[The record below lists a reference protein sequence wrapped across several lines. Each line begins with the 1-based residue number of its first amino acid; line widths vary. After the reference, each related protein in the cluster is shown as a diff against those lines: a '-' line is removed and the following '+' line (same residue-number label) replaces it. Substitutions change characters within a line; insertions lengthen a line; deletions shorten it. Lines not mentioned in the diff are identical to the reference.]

1 MKALQLFV
9 FDMAG
14 TTVNEANLVYKTLCH
29 AFIIAGFTELELED
43 VLEYGAGKEKL
54 QATRD
59 ILATVFPQAP
69 DQSGTA
75 ERVHAR
81 FRELLAEAYATSP
94 VTAFPGSE
102 DFLAK
107 LRAAGIKVA
116 LNTGYDRPTAELLLS
131 KMGWSA
137 GVEYDVL
144 VTATDVNRGRPHPDM
159 ILLAM
164 EQTGI
169 NDPALVAKV
178 GDSAIDIL
186 EGKNAGCGFTAGV
199 TTGAQTAKQ
208 LWRAEPDAVVDE
220 LVALL
225 TASHLMADLQK

>member
-14 TTVNEANLVYKTLCH
+14 TTVNEENLVYQTLYG
-29 AFIIAGFTELELED
+29 AFLFAGFTDLELED
-43 VLEYGAGKEKL
+43 VLEHGAGKEKR

-59 ILATVFPQAP
+59 ILAAVFPEAP

-75 ERVHAR
+75 ERIHAH
-81 FRELLAEAYATSP
+81 FRKLLVEAYVTSP

-107 LRAAGIKVA
+107 LRATGIKIP
-116 LNTGYDRPTAELLLS
+116 LNTGYDCPTAQLLLG

-144 VTATDVNRGRPHPDM
+144 VTATDVDRGRPYPDM
-159 ILLAM
+159 IHLAM

-169 NDPALVAKV
+169 KDPALVV
-178 GDSAIDIL
+178 EL
-186 EGKNAGCGFTAGV
+186 EI
-199 TTGAQTAKQ
+199 QPSIP
-208 LWRAEPDAVVDE
+208 WRVKMR
-220 LVALL
+220 VAALRRALPPVPRGRTSSGGRSL
-225 TASHLMADLQK
+225 TQWWMSWGLY

>member
-1 MKALQLFV
+1 MYFSVDAVRFHAGGGVDAVTPKIIDKLLFA
-9 FDMAG
+9 D
-14 TTVNEANLVYKTLCH
+14 
-29 AFIIAGFTELELED
+29 
-43 VLEYGAGKEKL
+43 
-54 QATRD
+54 
-59 ILATVFPQAP
+59 
-69 DQSGTA
+69 
-75 ERVHAR
+75 
-81 FRELLAEAYATSP
+81 
-94 VTAFPGSE
+94 
-102 DFLAK
+102 
-107 LRAAGIKVA
+107 
-116 LNTGYDRPTAELLLS
+116 NTGYDRPTAELLLS

-220 LVALL
+220 LEALL
-225 TASHLMADLQK
+225 TASHLS

>member
-1 MKALQLFV
+1 MKTIQLFV

-14 TTVNEANLVYKTLCH
+14 TTVNEDNLVYKTLCR
-29 AFIIAGFTELELED
+29 AFVLAGFTYLELDE
-43 VLEYGAGKEKL
+43 VLEHGAGKEKL

-59 ILATVFPQAP
+59 VLSAIFPEAP
-69 DQSGTA
+69 DQNGTA
-75 ERVHAR
+75 ERIHAH
-81 FRELLAEAYATSP
+81 FRELLTKVYATSV
-94 VTAFPGSE
+94 VTTFLGVE

-116 LNTGYDRPTAELLLS
+116 LNTGYDRPTAELLLG

-137 GVEYDVL
+137 GKEYDVL
-144 VTATDVNRGRPHPDM
+144 ITASDVDRGRPHPDM

-169 NDPALVAKV
+169 KDPALVAKI

-199 TTGAQTAKQ
+199 TTGAQTAEQ
-208 LWRAEPDAVVDE
+208 LWRAAPDAVVDE
-220 LVALL
+220 LGAL
-225 TASHLMADLQK
+225 TEAIHIFVE